1 MRSFTGALVKTGQ
14 GRATTEWLASL
25 VDTAATRDP
34 SLAVAPA
41 RGLHQ
46 WSVRYEPA
54 RQDRE
59 LAA

>member
-1 MRSFTGALVKTGQ
+1 VKIGQ